1 MKKTGFLVALW
12 TASVLLFANTS
23 LSAAEKLFVGYAGMS
38 ADLSHVWIAKEA
50 GLFEKYGVDVVP
62 IYFSGGRPLMQALIA
77 GDIQLAATGGI
88 TSIRAIVAGAE
99 LIIIAGYMNKLT
111 YTFFTS
117 KDITRAEQLKG
128 KAVAISGFGT
138 TSHAVTVLAL
148 KKLGLVPVKEVAIVQ
163 IGDQTARFAALQA
176 NSIQGAIITPPLTL
190 LARNRGLNPLIDL
203 TQAGIPWLQEVII
216 ANNSMLRRRQD
227 VVRSFMK
234 GFIDGLK
241 LWHTNKD
248 KTTELLAKFMRID
261 IKANRESINEAY
273 EYMKDATEKK
283 PYPTFDGIKLQLD
296 MIAETDAKAKGVR
309 PEQVVDLKLLQEI
322 DNSGFI
328 DALYK

>member
-1 MKKTGFLVALW
+1 MKKTSLLAALW
-12 TASVLLFANTS
+12 TASALLFASTG
-23 LSAAEKLFVGYAGMS
+23 LAAPEKLFVGYAGMS
-38 ADLSHVWIAKEA
+38 ADLSHVWITKEA
-50 GLFEKYGVDVVP
+50 GLFQKYGLDVVP

-77 GDIQLAATGGI
+77 GDIQLASTGGI
-88 TSIRAIVAGAE
+88 TSVRAIVAGAE

-148 KKLGLVPVKEVAIVQ
+148 KKLGLVPVKDVAIVQ

-190 LARNRGLNPLIDL
+190 LARNRGLNPLLDL

-216 ANNSMLRRRQD
+216 ANNSMLRTRQD
-227 VVRSFMK
+227 VVRNFMK

-261 IKANRESINEAY
+261 IKANREIIDEAY
-273 EYMKDATEKK
+273 EYMKTATEKK
-283 PYPTFDGIKLQLD
+283 PYPSFDAIRLKLE
-296 MIAETDAKAKGVR
+296 MIAETDPKAKGVR
-309 PEQVVDLKLLQEI
+309 PEQVVDLKLLQGI

>member
-88 TSIRAIVAGAE
+88 TSVRAIVAGAE

-117 KDITRAEQLKG
+117 KEITRAEQLKG

-138 TSHAVTVLAL
+138 SSHADRA
-148 KKLGLVPVKEVAIVQ
+148 
-163 IGDQTARFAALQA
+163 
-176 NSIQGAIITPPLTL
+176 GA
-190 LARNRGLNPLIDL
+190 
-203 TQAGIPWLQEVII
+203 
-216 ANNSMLRRRQD
+216 
-227 VVRSFMK
+227 
-234 GFIDGLK
+234 
-241 LWHTNKD
+241 
-248 KTTELLAKFMRID
+248 
-261 IKANRESINEAY
+261 
-273 EYMKDATEKK
+273 
-283 PYPTFDGIKLQLD
+283 
-296 MIAETDAKAKGVR
+296 
-309 PEQVVDLKLLQEI
+309 
-322 DNSGFI
+322 
-328 DALYK
+328 

>member
-1 MKKTGFLVALW
+1 
-12 TASVLLFANTS
+12 
-23 LSAAEKLFVGYAGMS
+23 MS

-227 VVRSFMK
+227 VVKSFMK

-241 LWHTNKD
+241 LWHANKD

-261 IKANRESINEAY
+261 IKANREIIDEAY
-273 EYMKDATEKK
+273 EYMKNATEKK
-283 PYPTFDGIKLQLD
+283 PYPSFDAIQLQLE
-296 MIAETDAKAKGVR
+296 MVAETDPKAKGAR

-322 DNSGFI
+322 DNTGFI

>member
-1 MKKTGFLVALW
+1 
-12 TASVLLFANTS
+12 
-23 LSAAEKLFVGYAGMS
+23 MS

-88 TSIRAIVAGAE
+88 TSVRAIVAGAE

-148 KKLGLVPVKEVAIVQ
+148 KKLGLVPVKDVAIVQ

-227 VVRSFMK
+227 VVKSFMK

-261 IKANRESINEAY
+261 IKANREIIDEAY
-273 EYMKDATEKK
+273 EYMKNATEKK
-283 PYPTFDGIKLQLD
+283 PYPSFDAIRLQLE
-296 MIAETDAKAKGVR
+296 MVAETDTKAKGIR

>member
-23 LSAAEKLFVGYAGMS
+23 LSATEKLFVGYAGMS

-62 IYFSGGRPLMQALIA
+62 IYFSGGRPLMQALLA

-88 TSIRAIVAGAE
+88 TSVRAIVAGAE

-216 ANNSMLRRRQD
+216 ANNFMLRRRQD
-227 VVRSFMK
+227 VVKSFMK

-261 IKANRESINEAY
+261 IKANREIIDEAY
-273 EYMKDATEKK
+273 EYMKNATEKK
-283 PYPTFDGIKLQLD
+283 PYPSFDAIRLQLE
-296 MIAETDAKAKGVR
+296 MVAETDAKAKGVR

>member
-1 MKKTGFLVALW
+1 MKKTSFLAALW
-12 TASVLLFANTS
+12 MASALLFANAG
-23 LSAAEKLFVGYAGMS
+23 LAASEKLFVGYAGMS
-38 ADLSHVWIAKEA
+38 ADLSHVWITKEA
-50 GLFEKYGVDVVP
+50 GLFRRYGLDVVP

-77 GDIQLAATGGI
+77 GDIQLASTGGI
-88 TSIRAIVAGAE
+88 TSVRAIVAGAD

-148 KKLGLVPVKEVAIVQ
+148 KKLGLVPVKDVAIVQ

-176 NSIQGAIITPPLTL
+176 NGIQGAIITPPLTL

-216 ANNSMLRRRQD
+216 ANNSMLRTRQD
-227 VVRSFMK
+227 VVRNFMK

-261 IKANRESINEAY
+261 IKANRESIDEAY
-273 EYMKDATEKK
+273 EYMKTATEKK
-283 PYPTFDGIKLQLD
+283 PYPSFDAIRLKLE
-296 MIAETDAKAKGVR
+296 MIAETDPKAKGVR

>member
-23 LSAAEKLFVGYAGMS
+23 LSATEKLFVGYAGMS

-50 GLFEKYGVDVVP
+50 GLFEKHGVDVVP
-62 IYFSGGRPLMQALIA
+62 IYFSGGRPLMQALLA

-88 TSIRAIVAGAE
+88 TSVRAIVAGAE

-216 ANNSMLRRRQD
+216 ANNFMLRRRQD
-227 VVRSFMK
+227 VVKSFMK

-261 IKANRESINEAY
+261 IKANREIIDEAY
-273 EYMKDATEKK
+273 EYMKNATEKK
-283 PYPTFDGIKLQLD
+283 PYPSFDAIRLQLE
-296 MIAETDAKAKGVR
+296 MVAETDAKAKGVR

>member
-1 MKKTGFLVALW
+1 MKKTSLLAALW
-12 TASVLLFANTS
+12 TASALLFASTG
-23 LSAAEKLFVGYAGMS
+23 LAAPEKLFVGYAGMS

-227 VVRSFMK
+227 VVKSFMK

-241 LWHTNKD
+241 LWHANKD

-261 IKANRESINEAY
+261 IKANREIIDEAY
-273 EYMKDATEKK
+273 EYMKNATEKK
-283 PYPTFDGIKLQLD
+283 PYPSFDAIQLQLE
-296 MIAETDAKAKGVR
+296 MVAETDPKAKGAR

>member
-1 MKKTGFLVALW
+1 
-12 TASVLLFANTS
+12 
-23 LSAAEKLFVGYAGMS
+23 MS

-62 IYFSGGRPLMQALIA
+62 IYFSGGRPLMQALLA

-88 TSIRAIVAGAE
+88 TSVRAIVAGAE

-138 TSHAVTVLAL
+138 SSHAVTVLAL
-148 KKLGLVPVKEVAIVQ
+148 KKLGLVPVKDVAIVQ

-216 ANNSMLRRRQD
+216 ADNSMLRRRQD
-227 VVRSFMK
+227 VVKSFMK

>member
-1 MKKTGFLVALW
+1 
-12 TASVLLFANTS
+12 
-23 LSAAEKLFVGYAGMS
+23 MS
-38 ADLSHVWIAKEA
+38 AELSHVWIAKEA

-88 TSIRAIVAGAE
+88 TSVRAIVAGAE

-148 KKLGLVPVKEVAIVQ
+148 KKLGLVPVKDVAIVQ

-176 NSIQGAIITPPLTL
+176 NSIQGAVIAPPLTL

-216 ANNSMLRRRQD
+216 ANDSMLRRRQD
-227 VVRSFMK
+227 VVKSFMK

-261 IKANRESINEAY
+261 IKANREIIDEAY
-273 EYMKDATEKK
+273 EYMKNATEKK
-283 PYPTFDGIKLQLD
+283 PYPSFDAIRLKLE
-296 MIAETDAKAKGVR
+296 MVAETDPKAKGAR

>member
-1 MKKTGFLVALW
+1 
-12 TASVLLFANTS
+12 
-23 LSAAEKLFVGYAGMS
+23 MS

-62 IYFSGGRPLMQALIA
+62 IYFSGGRPLMQALLA

-88 TSIRAIVAGAE
+88 TSVRAIVAGAE

-138 TSHAVTVLAL
+138 SSHAVTVLAL
-148 KKLGLVPVKEVAIVQ
+148 KKLGLVPVKDVAIVQ

-216 ANNSMLRRRQD
+216 ANNSMLRKRRD
-227 VVRSFMK
+227 VVKSFMK

-248 KTTELLAKFMRID
+248 KTTELLAKFG
-261 IKANRESINEAY
+261 S
-273 EYMKDATEKK
+273 
-283 PYPTFDGIKLQLD
+283 G
-296 MIAETDAKAKGVR
+296 
-309 PEQVVDLKLLQEI
+309 LL
-322 DNSGFI
+322 
-328 DALYK
+328 